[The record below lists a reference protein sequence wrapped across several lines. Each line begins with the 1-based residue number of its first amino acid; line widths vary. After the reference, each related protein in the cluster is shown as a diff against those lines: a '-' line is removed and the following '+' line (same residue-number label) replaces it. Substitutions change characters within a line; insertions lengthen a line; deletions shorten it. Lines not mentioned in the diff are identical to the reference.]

1 MTAKPPAEE
10 SSTRGEELLETT
22 GLIKKFGGLTA
33 VDGVNYQIREGEIQ
47 CLIGP
52 NGAGKSTFFGLLTGQ
67 LSPTDGKI
75 LYKGEDITDLMPHER
90 IRRGISLKFQTL
102 NIYDELTVRENLR
115 LPCQR
120 RDGKTQSQIDRVANR
135 VELSDK
141 LDDPVDSL
149 SHGEQQWLEIGMSTG
164 VEPELLLLDEPTA
177 GMTVEETEQ
186 TGELIESLVETKDMT
201 VLVVEHDIEF
211 VRQIS
216 EQVTVLHHGDIFR
229 QGTIDE
235 IASDP
240 EVKRIY
246 LGEEYDSDE

>member
-1 MTAKPPAEE
+1 MKAKTSSGE
-10 SSTRGEELLETT
+10 SSNRDEQLLEIKDLT
-22 GLIKKFGGLTA
+22 KKFGGLTA
-33 VDGVNYQIREGEIQ
+33 VDGINYQIREGEIQ

-67 LSPTDGKI
+67 LSPTDGEI
-75 LYKGEDITDLMPHER
+75 LYKGEEITDLMPHER
-90 IRRGISLKFQTL
+90 VRRGISLKFQTL
-102 NIYDELTVRENLR
+102 NIYEELTVRENLR

-120 RDGKTQSQIDRVANR
+120 RDGKTQPQIEQLANR
-135 VELSDK
+135 VDLSDK
-141 LDDPVDSL
+141 LDDPVDNL
-149 SHGEQQWLEIGMSTG
+149 SHGEQQWLEIGMSIG

-177 GMTVEETEQ
+177 GMTVEETER
-186 TGELIESLVETKDMT
+186 TGDLIESLVENKDMT
-201 VLVVEHDIEF
+201 VLVVEHDIKF

-216 EQVTVLHHGDIFR
+216 ERVTVLHHGSVFR

-246 LGEEYDSDE
+246 LGEEYGSDE